1 MNEEII
7 VVKQLPVIEEQ
18 LKNIKANIEEKV
30 SSVLALKCDESTVKA
45 IKVLRADL
53 TKDFKELEERRK
65 IVKGKILEPYEAFET
80 VYKEC
85 VTEIFKSADKE
96 LKKRIDEVENS
107 LKSEKRK
114 EVEDYF
120 NEYAKSMNVDFVSF
134 GDAHIN
140 VTMSASKK
148 SLKEQAKAF
157 IDRISDDLKLIDT
170 QEHKEEILVEYKKTL
185 NVSNAITSVTE
196 RHRAIEAEC
205 ERQEAL
211 KAVRKTEQ
219 ETVQKVNAAIAETA
233 PLTAPKVATDDD
245 KLCKLTFT
253 VIHARSKMRE
263 LKAYLKKEGFE
274 IVKNK

>member
-107 LKSEKRK
+107 LKNEKRK
-114 EVEDYF
+114 EVENYF
-120 NEYAKSMNVDFVSF
+120 EEYRQSKNIEFVSF

-157 IDRISDDLKLIDT
+157 LDRISDDLKLIYT

-185 NVSNAITSVTE
+185 NVSNSITSVAE
-196 RHRAIEAEC
+196 RHKAIEAEC

-233 PLTAPKVATDDD
+233 PLTAPKVTIDDD

-253 VIHARSKMRE
+253 VIHAKSKMRE
-263 LKAYLKKEGFE
+263 LKAYLEKEGFE
-274 IVKNK
+274 IVKNN

>member
-107 LKSEKRK
+107 LKNEKRK
-114 EVEDYF
+114 EVENYF
-120 NEYAKSMNVDFVSF
+120 EEYRQSKNIEFVSF

-157 IDRISDDLKLIDT
+157 LDRISDDLKLIDT

-185 NVSNAITSVTE
+185 NVSNSITSVAE
-196 RHRAIEAEC
+196 RHKAIEAER
-205 ERQEAL
+205 EKQEAFNAARVAEQ
-211 KAVRKTEQ
+211 KAVE
-219 ETVQKVNAAIAETA
+219 KVNAVIAETA
-233 PLTAPKVATDDD
+233 PLTAPKVTTDDD

-253 VIHARSKMRE
+253 VINAKSKMRE
-263 LKAYLKKEGFE
+263 LKAYLEKEGFE
-274 IVKNK
+274 IVKNN